1 MAESLNTVALVGR
14 LGRDPELRTTAGG
27 TPVCNLSLAVDGR
40 GEDAVS
46 WIEVTLFGKS
56 AEAAAEHLAKGRR
69 IGVQGRL
76 EQRRWQAQD
85 GSNREKVG
93 VVADRFQFL
102 DSREQSGEGSGSGGW
117 SNATPAV
124 GGSVSAPG
132 DDDSDIPFA
141 PSRV

>member
-27 TPVCNLSLAVDGR
+27 TAVCNLSLAVDGR

-85 GSNREKVG
+85 GTNREKVG
-93 VVADRFQFL
+93 VVAERFMFL
-102 DSREQSGEGSGSGGW
+102 DNRGEEG
-117 SNATPAV
+117 A
-124 GGSVSAPG
+124 APRSEMG
-132 DDDSDIPFA
+132 TAPRPIAGPPDDDDVPFA
-141 PSRV
+141 ASWM

>member
-14 LGRDPELRTTAGG
+14 LGRDPELRSTAGG
-27 TPVCNLSLAVDGR
+27 TAVCNLSLAVDGR

-85 GSNREKVG
+85 GTNREKVG

-102 DSREQSGEGSGSGGW
+102 DSREAGAAQGSDMAPG
-117 SNATPAV
+117 PV
-124 GGSVSAPG
+124 GGGGSTNAPG
-132 DDDSDIPFA
+132 EDDDIPFA
-141 PSRV
+141 ASWV